1 MPAMNG
7 IELVAKIKGMPQAMQ
22 VPVIAMTARGDIDA
36 GLLAQH
42 GFAACLH
49 KPFTGRELL
58 SAISDSLNGTSGK
71 FDFAQLTAFSM
82 DDADAKREIM
92 NTFVVETKKKR
103 DLLKLAADRR
113 DMPAV
118 TMLTH
123 QLLPLFAMV
132 GAVDG
137 KESLEWFEKRRNEQF
152 YPDEADAK
160 VASIIADVDDMV
172 KEAEKEMMI

>member
-1 MPAMNG
+1 
-7 IELVAKIKGMPQAMQ
+7 
-22 VPVIAMTARGDIDA
+22 
-36 GLLAQH
+36 
-42 GFAACLH
+42 
-49 KPFTGRELL
+49 L
-58 SAISDSLNGTSGK
+58 SAISDSVNDTPGK
-71 FDFAQLTAFSM
+71 FDFGQLTAFSM

-103 DLLKLAADRR
+103 ELLKQAGEKR

-137 KESLEWFEKRRNEQF
+137 KECLEWFEKRRGELI

-160 VASIIADVDDMV
+160 VAGILADVDDMV
-172 KEAEKEMMI
+172 KEAEKEMMV